1 MVVAF
6 NQPDDYTTLHLSH
19 FYKTDIK
26 EYESSVVVGLKWSPD
41 GSLLASGGLF
51 TIFNHLRKWQQ
62 TFCMG
67 CEATRLP
74 NPQILS

>member
-41 GSLLASGGLF
+41 YKILCVTYDTGSLCFYSVFGSLLYNSKEQL
-51 TIFNHLRKWQQ
+51 
-62 TFCMG
+62 
-67 CEATRLP
+67 
-74 NPQILS
+74 

>member
-26 EYESSVVVGLKWSPD
+26 EHENSIVVCLKWSPD
-41 GSLLASGGLF
+41 YKMLSVTYDTGFICFYSVFGSLLYNSKEQL
-51 TIFNHLRKWQQ
+51 
-62 TFCMG
+62 
-67 CEATRLP
+67 
-74 NPQILS
+74 